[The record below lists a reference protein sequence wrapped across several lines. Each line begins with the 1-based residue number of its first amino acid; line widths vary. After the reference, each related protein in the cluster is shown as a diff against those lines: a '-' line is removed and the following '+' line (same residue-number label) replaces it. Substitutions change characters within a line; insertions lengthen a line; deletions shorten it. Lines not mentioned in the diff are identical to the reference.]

1 MELILSKKALKFLK
15 KLPVKEQNRIR
26 EKLFLLIS
34 LLERSGIIP
43 FEELDIKSLE
53 GEWQGF
59 LRMRLGKTRIIFY
72 VDDEEDILQ
81 VYNIG
86 FRGNIYKSTDIVNGI
101 NLRLV

>member
-1 MELILSKKALKFLK
+1 
-15 KLPVKEQNRIR
+15 V
-26 EKLFLLIS
+26 
-34 LLERSGIIP
+34 
-43 FEELDIKSLE
+43 DIKSLE

-72 VDDEEDILQ
+72 VDDKEDILQ

-86 FRGNIYKSTDIVNGI
+86 FRGNIYKSTDIVNRI

>member
-43 FEELDIKSLE
+43 FEELD
-53 GEWQGF
+53 
-59 LRMRLGKTRIIFY
+59 
-72 VDDEEDILQ
+72 
-81 VYNIG
+81 
-86 FRGNIYKSTDIVNGI
+86 TDIPQVDK
-101 NLRLV
+101 